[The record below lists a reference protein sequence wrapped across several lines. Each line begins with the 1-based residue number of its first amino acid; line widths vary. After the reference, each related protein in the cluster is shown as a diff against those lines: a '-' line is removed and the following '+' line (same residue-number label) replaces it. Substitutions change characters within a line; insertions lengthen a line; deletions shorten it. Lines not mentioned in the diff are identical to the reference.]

1 MDDFEFQ
8 NTEENNNQDSQPQ
21 FPSENTNME
30 NFIPMKEQ
38 EDNIDFN
45 QNINPES
52 NNMNMMNM
60 MMNTNVL
67 DEEEQKRIEEREKE
81 QIERRKKIEEKIQF
95 ELKKKEELR
104 QKAIEFLNDFSNK
117 RLEEIEKRKNEN
129 IKKEKELLENKK
141 LLKEGKLNPWE
152 SITENIAM
160 KDSEYKGNK
169 DVKRMREVIINRKN
183 DVKEEGDKI

>member
-81 QIERRKKIEEKIQF
+81 QIERRKKIEEKIQY

-104 QKAIEFLNDFSNK
+104 QKAIEYLNDFQNQ
-117 RLEEIEKRKNEN
+117 RQEEIEKRKNEN
-129 IKKEKELLENKK
+129 LKKEQENLENKK
-141 LLKEGKLNPWE
+141 LLKEGKLNSWE
-152 SITENIAM
+152 NVAENIAM
-160 KDSEYKGNK
+160 KDSEYKGSK

-183 DVKEEGDKI
+183 DIKEGGE

>member
-52 NNMNMMNM
+52 NNMNMMDMNNM
-60 MMNTNVL
+60 NYEI
-67 DEEEQKRIEEREKE
+67 DEEEQKRINDRQEEAN
-81 QIERRKKIEEKIQF
+81 ERRKKIEEKRNY

-104 QKAIEFLNDFSNK
+104 EKAVEYLNDFMNKRAENIAMKKKDNEKKEEEFLNNK
-117 RLEEIEKRKNEN
+117 R
-129 IKKEKELLENKK
+129 
-141 LLKEGKLNPWE
+141 LLKEGKLNSWE
-152 SITENIAM
+152 AVTELIAM
-160 KDSEYKGNK
+160 KDSEYKGSK
-169 DVKRMREVIINRKN
+169 EVQRMREVIINRKN
-183 DVKEEGDKI
+183 DLKNNES